1 MKYDGER
8 EGEGGRGR
16 EEEGRREGE
25 GERETL
31 ELKNMLF
38 MGCEDDGK
46 FVEHCKLC
54 HCIKLSAPKYGNLP

>member
-1 MKYDGER
+1 M
-8 EGEGGRGR
+8 GRG
-16 EEEGRREGE
+16 REGE